1 MVHIPVLVDE
11 VLQYLDLKEGEK
23 AIDCTAGQGGH
34 TLRMAEAVGKKG
46 SVLAIE
52 RDPEA
57 SEALVAKIL
66 EQGLHENIVVV
77 NGSYRDIADI
87 SQEEGFEHV
96 QGILFDLGFSSWQ
109 IEESGRGFSFQKDEP
124 LDMRYDPT
132 DEAYQSARDIVNGA
146 SREQLETILR
156 EYGEE
161 PRARL
166 VAKAIADARKKAPI
180 ETTTQLSEIV
190 SSVARARPGINPSTR
205 TFQALRI
212 AANDELLVVRQGLR
226 GALEVAGVGCRIV
239 VISFHSLED
248 RIVKNEFRSWKEQGL
263 GTILTKKVI
272 RPRYGETRE
281 NRRSRSA
288 KLRAFLITSKS

>member
-34 TLRMAEAVGKKG
+34 TVRMAEAVGEKG

-87 SQEEGFEHV
+87 SQEEGFEGA

-109 IEESGRGFSFQKDEP
+109 IEESGRGFSFQKDER

-132 DEAYQSARDIVNGA
+132 DEAHQSARDIVNGA

-156 EYGEE
+156 DYGEE

-180 ETTTQLSEIV
+180 ETTAQLSEIV

-212 AANDELLVVRQGLR
+212 AVNEELLVVRQGLN
-226 GALEVAGVGCRIV
+226 GALEVAGDGCRIV

-248 RIVKNEFRSWKEQGL
+248 RIVKNEFRAWKEAGL
-263 GTILTKKVI
+263 GTILTKKVV
-272 RPRYGETRE
+272 RARYGETRE

-288 KLRAFLITSKS
+288 KLRAFLITKSS

>member
-1 MVHIPVLVDE
+1 MAHIPVLVDE
-11 VLQYLDLKEGEK
+11 VLQYLDLQEGER

-34 TLRMAEAVGKKG
+34 TLRMAEAVGKTG

-52 RDPEA
+52 RDPYA
-57 SEALVAKIL
+57 AEALVQKIL
-66 EQGLHENIVVV
+66 EHQMHDRVVV
-77 NGSYRDIADI
+77 ANGSYRDIADI
-87 SQEEGFEHV
+87 SQEEGFEGA

-132 DEAYQSARDIVNGA
+132 DDTLPSARDIVNGA
-146 SREQLETILR
+146 SREELETILR

-161 PRARL
+161 SRARF
-166 VAKAIADARKKAPI
+166 VAKAITDARKRSPI
-180 ETTTQLSEIV
+180 ETTAQLSEIV
-190 SSVARARPGINPSTR
+190 GSVTRARPGINPATK

-212 AANDELLVVRQGLR
+212 AVNDELLVVKQGLA
-226 GALEVAGVGCRIV
+226 GAREVAGDGCRIV

-248 RIVKNEFRSWKEQGL
+248 RIVKNEFRAWKEQGL
-263 GTILTKKVI
+263 GTIMTKKVVTA
-272 RPRYGETRE
+272 RYGETRE

-288 KLRAFLITSKS
+288 KLRAFLISK

>member
-11 VLQYLDLKEGEK
+11 VLQYLDLSEGEK

-34 TLRMAEAVGKKG
+34 TVRMAEVVGEEG
-46 SVLAIE
+46 GVLAIE
-52 RDPEA
+52 RDPIA
-57 SEALVAKIL
+57 ATALVQKVL
-66 EQGLHENIVVV
+66 KQGMHDRIVVA
-77 NGSYRDIADI
+77 NGNYRDIADI
-87 SQEEGFEHV
+87 SQEEGFEGA

-132 DEAYQSARDIVNGA
+132 DEESRSARDIVNGA
-146 SREQLETILR
+146 SREELENILR

-180 ETTTQLSEIV
+180 ETTAQLSVIV
-190 SSVARARPGINPSTR
+190 ALVTRARPGMNPATR

-212 AANDELLVVRQGLR
+212 AVNDELLVVKQGLE
-226 GALEVAGVGCRIV
+226 GARSVAGEGCRIV

-248 RIVKNEFRSWKEQGL
+248 RIVKNEFRSWKEQGF
-263 GTILTKKVI
+263 GTILTKKVVTA
-272 RPRYGETRE
+272 RYGETRE

-288 KLRAFLITSKS
+288 KLRAFLITNNQ